1 MPIIVEG
8 RNTSIRRVSL
18 GDHRFFSSPRQKR
31 TRTIE
36 GERRSGFNTVLQNF
50 VLRPCFLSLSLF
62 LRHVEH
68 FATVFRSFNAKEWLA
83 RSRAELFAYTV
94 RLGTVTSAFVH
105 PNLARERVVSL
116 PRGARRSGKATT
128 GAESF
133 G

>member
-1 MPIIVEG
+1 MLNISRPYFVRSTQ
-8 RNTSIRRVSL
+8 RN
-18 GDHRFFSSPRQKR
+18 G
-31 TRTIE
+31 
-36 GERRSGFNTVLQNF
+36 
-50 VLRPCFLSLSLF
+50 
-62 LRHVEH
+62 
-68 FATVFRSFNAKEWLA
+68 A

>member
-1 MPIIVEG
+1 MLNISRPYFVRSTQ
-8 RNTSIRRVSL
+8 RNGS
-18 GDHRFFSSPRQKR
+18 H
-31 TRTIE
+31 
-36 GERRSGFNTVLQNF
+36 
-50 VLRPCFLSLSLF
+50 
-62 LRHVEH
+62 
-68 FATVFRSFNAKEWLA
+68 
-83 RSRAELFAYTV
+83 AELFAYTV